1 MGETMQE
8 AWSLV
13 LNDPDFEFVPYYLG
27 ALAIAAIFA
36 VRRRGRGWGDGGG
49 GESGCGGGGGD
60 GGE

>member
-8 AWSLV
+8 AWNLV

-27 ALAIAAIFA
+27 ALALAAIFA

-49 GESGCGGGGGD
+49 ESGCGDGGGD